1 MPFKSWD
8 KKPQRAELQEA
19 VMQFMHC
26 MSQGEFGKA
35 FEVCPIFNYDNAEL
49 TFNGKEVQVDANDPA
64 EVNMIVDHLFDT
76 LDAYGY
82 FEDLDS
88 TAPTPVKEDV
98 TTWAGHISTPSADSF
113 EKYELYLF
121 DDDGLE
127 VLDGGGQIDACTFV
141 RGEISDITTVF
152 HLKETDRG
160 WFLNFKY
167 MKVL

>member
-1 MPFKSWD
+1 MPFKSWE

-26 MSQGEFGKA
+26 VSQGEFGKA
-35 FEVCPIFNYDNAEL
+35 FEVCPILDYDNAEL
-49 TFNGKEVQVDANDPA
+49 TFNGKEVQGDTNDPA
-64 EVNMIVDHLFDT
+64 DVKMIVDDLFDT

-88 TAPTPVKEDV
+88 AAPTPVKEDV
-98 TTWAGHISTPSADSF
+98 TTWACHITTPGADSF
-113 EKYELYLF
+113 DEHELYLF

-160 WFLNFKY
+160 WFLNFKF
-167 MKVL
+167 MKVQ

>member
-1 MPFKSWD
+1 MPFKSWE

-35 FEVCPIFNYDNAEL
+35 FEACPIFDYDNAAL
-49 TFNGKEVQVDANDPA
+49 TSNGKEVQGEVNDPA
-64 EVNMIVDHLFDT
+64 EVTMIVDHLFDT

-98 TTWAGHISTPSADSF
+98 TTWASHITAPSADSF
-113 EKYELYLF
+113 DEYALYLF
-121 DDDGLE
+121 DDGLE

-160 WFLNFKY
+160 WFLNFKF

>member
-1 MPFKSWD
+1 MPFKSWE

-35 FEVCPIFNYDNAEL
+35 FEVCPIFDYDNAAL
-49 TFNGKEVQVDANDPA
+49 TSNGKEVQGEVNDPA
-64 EVNMIVDHLFDT
+64 EVTMIVDHLFDT

-98 TTWAGHISTPSADSF
+98 TTWASHITTPSADSF
-113 EKYELYLF
+113 DEYALYLF
-121 DDDGLE
+121 DDGLE

-160 WFLNFKY
+160 WFLNFKF